1 MFRSLLLVV
10 VNNTTSNE
18 GLSSQGRMD
27 VFCLFSQP
35 SARTMFVIM
44 ENFSFT
50 GFNSRAQPPQFCGD
64 MTGRYYSVATDS
76 GRGATRQLVTE
87 GGTGECQSKRLG
99 DPPQLNITPLRNKKF
114 FIPCGTSY
122 SLYRVPQSQPH
133 SDALP
138 RDTPLYRWTP
148 TLRFP
153 LRTRSLGGV
162 MARVP
167 SIRPASS

>member
-1 MFRSLLLVV
+1 MLRSLLLVV

-44 ENFSFT
+44 ENLSFT
-50 GFNSRAQPPQFCGD
+50 GFNSRAQPPPFCGD
-64 MTGRYYSVATDS
+64 MTGRYYSVATAS

-114 FIPCGTSY
+114 FIRCGTSY
-122 SLYRVPQSQPH
+122 SLYRVPQSSVSALLRRLAPPHAPLSLDPDAALSTPH
-133 SDALP
+133 SFAWWCHG
-138 RDTPLYRWTP
+138 TCT
-148 TLRFP
+148 
-153 LRTRSLGGV
+153 
-162 MARVP
+162 
-167 SIRPASS
+167 